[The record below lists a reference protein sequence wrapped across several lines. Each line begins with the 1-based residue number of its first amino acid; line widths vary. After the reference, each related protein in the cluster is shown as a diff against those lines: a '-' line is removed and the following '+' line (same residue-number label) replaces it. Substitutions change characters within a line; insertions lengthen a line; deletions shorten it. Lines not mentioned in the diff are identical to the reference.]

1 MIPKLP
7 SDDENPLNIQKRI
20 DDSDDYEED
29 VSSEYEFSEIQFL
42 DSSIELINQDELAE
56 VIKLAKNKNILPAF
70 TESSQQY
77 LLSLL
82 QQEACYGE
90 YAYQLLKLYQ
100 RAKIISSLNCIEEIC
115 KSEKFSNPE
124 IKFINHYC
132 GNRVSK
138 LICNENFISKLL
150 NNLDIY
156 PSKDEY
162 IFELLNNI
170 IRFAI
175 TQFKPFLPVL
185 EEKTLISPKYFNQ
198 FLDAIG
204 HYTIKTADDV
214 LALFQSNFFEEIMK
228 IFQTNAF
235 QENIIYFITDLI
247 ASKALNFSQLFP
259 ILEKYNLFGFF
270 LEIEISDSDLF
281 FNLLEMI
288 KEISVLPDSYDFLIK
303 SGIISKL
310 FEAMQSSISFNAKKI
325 IIKCFSTILYYASD
339 EVINYF
345 IENNVMEYLKMSL
358 DLVRSKKNLVHTLC
372 SISNIVDALMKE
384 NRIDELE
391 EIYNDSDLYSRVEE
405 INDKYKDR
413 SSERTEEIR
422 IESFSL
428 YSKLREMNLE

>member
-1 MIPKLP
+1 
-7 SDDENPLNIQKRI
+7 
-20 DDSDDYEED
+20 
-29 VSSEYEFSEIQFL
+29 
-42 DSSIELINQDELAE
+42 
-56 VIKLAKNKNILPAF
+56 
-70 TESSQQY
+70 
-77 LLSLL
+77 
-82 QQEACYGE
+82 
-90 YAYQLLKLYQ
+90 
-100 RAKIISSLNCIEEIC
+100 
-115 KSEKFSNPE
+115 
-124 IKFINHYC
+124 
-132 GNRVSK
+132 
-138 LICNENFISKLL
+138 
-150 NNLDIY
+150 
-156 PSKDEY
+156 
-162 IFELLNNI
+162 
-170 IRFAI
+170 
-175 TQFKPFLPVL
+175 
-185 EEKTLISPKYFNQ
+185 
-198 FLDAIG
+198 
-204 HYTIKTADDV
+204 
-214 LALFQSNFFEEIMK
+214 MK